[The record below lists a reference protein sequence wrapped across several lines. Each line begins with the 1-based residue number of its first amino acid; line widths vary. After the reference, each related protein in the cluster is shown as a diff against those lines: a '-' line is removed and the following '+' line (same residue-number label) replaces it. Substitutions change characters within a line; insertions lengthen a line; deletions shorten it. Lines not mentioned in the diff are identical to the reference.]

1 MAKEVLLVQGS
12 SRWMNKTP
20 RVKSLPS
27 SSAVSGDSVTS
38 PGCSFLIYKMGII
51 IASICLG

>member
-12 SRWMNKTP
+12 SHWMNKTP

-51 IASICLG
+51 IASTCLG